1 MYVAIVDDEEPV
13 LKALKRLLLA
23 SGLEAEGFAT
33 GKAFLEAS
41 ARRRPDCV
49 LLDLHMKGMSG
60 LDLLR
65 ELRAREPMIPAVVL
79 TAHDDPGTRE
89 ACLAAGARAYL
100 CKPLDDRALL
110 SAISASLSPVV
121 QSRR

>member
-1 MYVAIVDDEEPV
+1 MYIAIVDDEEAV
-13 LKALKRLLLA
+13 LRALKRLLLA
-23 SGLEAEGFAT
+23 SGLEAEGFPS
-33 GKAFLEAS
+33 GQAFFEGC

-60 LDLLR
+60 LELLR
-65 ELRAREPMIPAVVL
+65 ELRTRQPTLPAVVL

-89 ACLAAGARAYL
+89 ECLAAGARAYL

>member
-1 MYVAIVDDEEPV
+1 MYVAIIDDEEPV
-13 LKALKRLLLA
+13 LRALKRLLLA
-23 SGLEAEGFAT
+23 SGLEAEGFSS
-33 GKAFLEAS
+33 GKAFLEGC

-65 ELRAREPMIPAVVL
+65 ELRASQPALPAVVL

-100 CKPLDDRALL
+100 CKPLDERVLL
-110 SAISASLSPVV
+110 STISASLSPVV